1 MFCSALGSP
10 YMPAFKNLV
19 TRDWTAGATLAPLA
33 KSSLSGSSDAPL
45 IHTLQG
51 SPVTGQNLRFC
62 PDPPH
67 GVISE
72 IDT

>member
-19 TRDWTAGATLAPLA
+19 TRDWTAGATLAPLT
-33 KSSLSGSSDAPL
+33 KSSLSGSSGAPL

-51 SPVTGQNLRFC
+51 SPGTCQNLRFF

-72 IDT
+72 IGT